1 MIRANYITHPTQD
14 RNMNITTAPTITAAG
29 ISAPSPAEV
38 IANLEAGYRGIF
50 GPDIDVSESS
60 KEGQLLRVFARCIS
74 DANAAAVAV
83 YNAFSPATAQG
94 AGLSSVVKING
105 LARKTPAASQALVRI
120 VGVTGTTISGGIVQ
134 DIAGVKWDLP
144 ASVVIPTAGEV
155 TVTATCRKLGDV
167 SAPIGT
173 ITTILT
179 PTLGWQSVSNTAA
192 ATPGAAVETD
202 AALRRRQ
209 AMSTANSSVTTA
221 GGLRGALSALPGV
234 TAAQVFEND
243 TGAAD
248 ANGLPA
254 HSIACVVQGGDAA
267 QIAQAIALRKTQGTY
282 THGSTV
288 VTLYSES
295 GVRLDIRYFPPAPA
309 PVRVAVTLRALD
321 GYSSATAAAIKQA
334 VADHVNALPFGGDV
348 VFTRLYGPA
357 LLIGAADA
365 QRFQVVGIQSAKGAG
380 PLGTTDL
387 SIAFSEQ
394 PACSPADVSIVVLP

>member
-1 MIRANYITHPTQD
+1 MIT
-14 RNMNITTAPTITAAG
+14 TTAPTITTTG
-29 ISAPSPAEV
+29 IVAPSFAEV
-38 IANLEAGYRGIF
+38 LEYLQFKYQEIF
-50 GPDIDVSESS
+50 GADVYLGNDSQD
-60 KEGQLLRVFARCIS
+60 GQLLAVFALAIS

-120 VGVTGTTISGGIVQ
+120 VGVTGTTVSSGIVQ

-209 AMSTANSSVTTA
+209 ALSTAIPSTTLLS
-221 GGLRGALSALPGV
+221 GLRGALSALPGV
-234 TAAQVFEND
+234 TATEVLEND
-243 TGAAD
+243 TGTAD

-254 HSIACVVQGGDAA
+254 HSIACIVKGGDTT
-267 QIAQAIALRKTQGTY
+267 QIAQTIMLRKTPGTY
-282 THGSTV
+282 THGTTAVTV
-288 VTLYSES
+288 YGES
-295 GVRLDIRYFPPAPA
+295 GIGATIRYFSPT
-309 PVRVAVTLRALD
+309 AVTIKV
-321 GYSSATAAAIKQA
+321 AIT
-334 VADHVNALPFGGDV
+334 VNALPGYSSGVADSIKAAVSAYISGLPFGEDILY
-348 VFTRLYGPA
+348 TRLFGPA
-357 LLIGAADA
+357 LLMGTADA
-365 QRFQVVGIQSAKGAG
+365 AKFHIAGLQSAKGSAA
-380 PLGTTDL
+380 LGVSDIVL
-387 SIAFSEQ
+387 AFSEQ
-394 PACSPADVSIVVLP
+394 PQCLTTDVTVTVV

>member
-1 MIRANYITHPTQD
+1 
-14 RNMNITTAPTITAAG
+14 MNITTAPTITPAG

-38 IANLEAGYRGIF
+38 IASLEEAYRGIF
-50 GPDIDVSESS
+50 GSDIDVSESS
-60 KEGQLLRVFARCIS
+60 KEGQLLRVFALAIS

-120 VGVTGTTISGGIVQ
+120 VGVTGTTISSGIVQ
-134 DIAGVKWDLP
+134 DIAGLKWDLP

-209 AMSTANSSVTTA
+209 ALSTAIPSTTLLS
-221 GGLRGALSALPGV
+221 GLRGALSALPGV
-234 TAAQVFEND
+234 TSAEVLEND
-243 TGAAD
+243 TGTAD
-248 ANGLPA
+248 MNGLPA
-254 HSIACVVQGGDAA
+254 HSIACIVKGGDTA
-267 QIAQAIALRKTQGTY
+267 QIAQTIMLRKTPGTY
-282 THGSTV
+282 THGTIEK
-288 VTLYSES
+288 TLYSDS
-295 GVRLDIRYFPPAPA
+295 GIGSTIRYFPPTPA
-309 PVRVAVTLRALD
+309 PVRVAVTLRALA
-321 GYSSATAAAIKQA
+321 GYNTATVNAIKQA
-334 VADHVNALPFGGDV
+334 VADHINGLPFGEDV

-365 QRFQVVGIQSAKGAG
+365 QRFQVVSLQSAKGAG
-380 PLGTTDL
+380 TLGTADL
-387 SIAFSEQ
+387 VLAFSEQ
-394 PACSPADVSIVVLP
+394 PTCSPADVTITVIA